1 MSRNIGSL
9 NVGRILTT
17 LRRGTRR
24 HWLRN
29 TIWCELSNTISKC
42 RSFLDSCFLLPRIQL
57 LTASRA
63 SSSWLP
69 SWGLLPW
76 IMMLWLRINLPEL
89 PMPLCLTPVTCVTV
103 QCYVVLSLLAL
114 CSPCT
119 SGFVCNPT
127 GLFQMLMEVSMLP
140 ATDFALLCLV
150 CDVKPAF
157 CCSCYQCLSLLPLL
171 LVAPGL
177 HCLEVT
183 PLICD
188 HVPYSAL

>member
-1 MSRNIGSL
+1 MSHNVGSL

-76 IMMLWLRINLPEL
+76 IMMLWLRIDLPEL
-89 PMPLCLTPVTCVTV
+89 PLPLCLTPVTCVTV

-114 CSPCT
+114 CLLCT
-119 SGFVCNPT
+119 SGFVCNPPCF
-127 GLFQMLMEVSMLP
+127 FQMPSELGMP
-140 ATDFALLCLV
+140 PTTDAALLCVV
-150 CDVKPAF
+150 CDVKTAF
-157 CCSCYQCLSLLPLL
+157 CGSC
-171 LVAPGL
+171 
-177 HCLEVT
+177 H
-183 PLICD
+183 
-188 HVPYSAL
+188 